1 LEITPQGRL
10 ALEGLDL
17 HALGTAWGFPV
28 HVVNGARLR
37 ANAQRFLTTPAGQPT
52 GCEVFYSYKTNPVPG
67 ALQRLHALGIGAEV
81 ISHYELWLAQQLGV
95 PADKI
100 VFNGPGKSEAG
111 IAEAVSAGVQVL
123 NVNHREEI
131 AAVARVAERL
141 QTRARIGIRV
151 QVGQGWSGQFGV
163 PAADGQALAAYGEAR
178 QSPWL
183 DVVGVH
189 AHRGGMI
196 RTEDELRSFV
206 DAVLALSDELYTN
219 LGLALEILNF
229 GGSLSTPT
237 VRGLNARDVRLN
249 RTFQRELTPADPAAS
264 LSIEQYTTT
273 LVGLV
278 EQFYAERRRERPRIF
293 IEPGRAMTGDAQMLL
308 SSVISTKVEGDT
320 TYAILN
326 AGINLA
332 ESCRSEYHALLPV
345 NRATEPSDTIHT
357 VVGPI
362 CTPGDTLYWA
372 VKLPPL
378 TTGDSIAIMDAGA
391 YFVPFSTTFSF
402 PRPPIVLVDDGTASL
417 LRRGE
422 SYPDLV
428 AYDEL

>member
-1 LEITPQGRL
+1 
-10 ALEGLDL
+10 
-17 HALGTAWGFPV
+17 
-28 HVVNGARLR
+28 
-37 ANAQRFLTTPAGQPT
+37 
-52 GCEVFYSYKTNPVPG
+52 
-67 ALQRLHALGIGAEV
+67 
-81 ISHYELWLAQQLGV
+81 
-95 PADKI
+95 
-100 VFNGPGKSEAG
+100 
-111 IAEAVSAGVQVL
+111 
-123 NVNHREEI
+123 
-131 AAVARVAERL
+131 
-141 QTRARIGIRV
+141 
-151 QVGQGWSGQFGV
+151 
-163 PAADGQALAAYGEAR
+163 
-178 QSPWL
+178 
-183 DVVGVH
+183 
-189 AHRGGMI
+189 MI

-206 DAVLALSDELYTN
+206 DAVLAFSDELYTN

-345 NRATEPSDTIHT
+345 NRATEPSDTHPHCRRADLHT
-357 VVGPI
+357 RRH
-362 CTPGDTLYWA
+362 L
-372 VKLPPL
+372 
-378 TTGDSIAIMDAGA
+378 
-391 YFVPFSTTFSF
+391 
-402 PRPPIVLVDDGTASL
+402 VLGREAPTSDDG
-417 LRRGE
+417 
-422 SYPDLV
+422 
-428 AYDEL
+428 